1 MIKMTK
7 NVILTNCVKCG
18 MRNNYS
24 CPNYANCKDDER
36 SSALIYSALYA
47 GIA

>member
-1 MIKMTK
+1 MSKMNPK
-7 NVILTNCVKCG
+7 CVKCG
-18 MRNNYS
+18 KRINS
-24 CPNYANCKDDER
+24 CPSYASFWEIER